1 MSERVDLRA
10 MGQRARGAR
19 RVLAT
24 LQTTAKNDILNAVA
38 DRLEDPAVQ
47 QAILKANALD
57 IAAGEQVGLG
67 EALIDRLRLTPERL
81 GGMAAGVRDV
91 AALPDPIGETF
102 GARRM
107 PNGLQVGRR
116 RTPIGVIGVIYESRP
131 NVTVDIAALCL
142 KTGNAVILRGGKETL
157 HSNRALVD
165 VLAQTYEGA
174 GLPEGALQWIS
185 SPDRQ
190 LVMDML
196 RLDEYI
202 DMIIP
207 RGGAGLHRLARQN
220 ATIPVITGGIGVC
233 HLYVEPSAKLDRAV
247 EIVFNAKVQRPSVC
261 NALDTVLVH
270 RDVARAFLP
279 RMAARLSEADVEI
292 RCDAASLEVLA
303 AAQRSDPAAA
313 SWRLV
318 PAEDGDFG
326 HEFLALIASVK
337 VVDGIEQALAHIDRF
352 GTGHSDGILTEDY
365 THAQQFVDVVDSAAV
380 YVNAS
385 TRFTDGGQ
393 LGLGAEVA
401 ISTQRLHARG
411 PMGLQELTT
420 YKWVVFGQG
429 HVRV

>member
-1 MSERVDLRA
+1 MSDRVDLQE
-10 MGQRARGAR
+10 MGRQARSAR
-19 RVLAT
+19 RALAT
-24 LQTTAKNDILNAVA
+24 TLTTTKNEILEAMA
-38 DRLEDPAVQ
+38 SALEDPSRRA
-47 QAILKANALD
+47 AILEANARD
-57 IAAGEQVGLG
+57 IAAGQETGLS
-67 EALIDRLRLTPERL
+67 EALIDRLRLTPDRL
-81 GGMAAGVRDV
+81 AGMAQGARDV

-102 GARRM
+102 DARRL
-107 PNGLQVGRR
+107 PNGLQVGKR
-116 RTPIGVIGVIYESRP
+116 RTPVGVIGVIYESRP
-131 NVTVDIAALCL
+131 NVTIDIAALCL
-142 KTGNAVILRGGKETL
+142 KTGNAAILRGGKETL

-165 VLAQTYEGA
+165 LLADLYTKA
-174 GLPEGALQWIS
+174 GLPTGALQWIS

-190 LVMDML
+190 LVMEML

-207 RGGAGLHRLARQN
+207 RGGAGLHRLAREN

-270 RDVARAFLP
+270 RDIAAEFLP
-279 RMAARLSEADVEI
+279 MMAQRLSEANVEM
-292 RCDAASLEVLA
+292 RCDAGSLQILSE
-303 AAQRSDPAAA
+303 AQAA
-313 SWRLV
+313 SWRLT
-318 PAEDGDFG
+318 PAQESDFG
-326 HEFLALIASVK
+326 TEFLALIASVK
-337 VVDGIEQALAHIDRF
+337 IVDGLEEALAHIDRY
-352 GTGHSDGILTEDY
+352 GTGHSDGILTENY
-365 THAQQFVDVVDSAAV
+365 SHAQQFVDVVDSAAV

-420 YKWVVFGQG
+420 YKWVIFGQG

>member
-1 MSERVDLRA
+1 MSDKVDLRA

-19 RVLAT
+19 RALAT
-24 LQTTAKNDILNAVA
+24 LQTTAKNDILGAVA
-38 DRLEDPAVQ
+38 DRLEDAAVQ

-57 IAAGEQVGLG
+57 IAAGEQTGLD

-91 AALPDPIGETF
+91 AALPDPIGETLD
-102 GARRM
+102 ARRM
-107 PNGLQVGRR
+107 PNGLQVGKR

-131 NVTVDIAALCL
+131 NVTVDIATLCL

-157 HSNRALVD
+157 NSNRALVEM
-165 VLAQTYEGA
+165 LAEVYGDA

-233 HLYVEPSAKLDRAV
+233 HLYVEPSAKLDRAA

-279 RMAARLSEADVEI
+279 RMAARLSEADVEM
-292 RCDAASLEVLA
+292 RCDAASLEILT
-303 AAQRSDPAAA
+303 AAQRNDPAAA

-337 VVDGIEQALAHIDRF
+337 VVDGIEQALAHIDRY

-365 THAQQFVDVVDSAAV
+365 SHAQQFVDVVDSAAV

-420 YKWVVFGQG
+420 YKWVVFGRG

>member
-1 MSERVDLRA
+1 
-10 MGQRARGAR
+10 
-19 RVLAT
+19 
-24 LQTTAKNDILNAVA
+24 
-38 DRLEDPAVQ
+38 
-47 QAILKANALD
+47 
-57 IAAGEQVGLG
+57 
-67 EALIDRLRLTPERL
+67 
-81 GGMAAGVRDV
+81 
-91 AALPDPIGETF
+91 
-102 GARRM
+102 
-107 PNGLQVGRR
+107 
-116 RTPIGVIGVIYESRP
+116 
-131 NVTVDIAALCL
+131 VTIDIAALCL

-165 VLAQTYEGA
+165 LLTGLYAQA
-174 GLPEGALQWIS
+174 GLPEGTLQWIS
-185 SPDRQ
+185 SPNRD
-190 LVMDML
+190 LVMQML

-233 HLYVEPSAKLDRAV
+233 HLYVEPSARLDRAT

-270 RDVARAFLP
+270 RDVAPRFLP
-279 RMAARLSEADVEI
+279 AVAARLSEAGVEV
-292 RCDAASLEVLA
+292 RCDPASFDILEQA
-303 AAQRSDPAAA
+303 EPAAGE
-313 SWRLV
+313 WHLV
-318 PAEDGDFG
+318 PAREDDFG
-326 HEFLALIASVK
+326 TEFLSLVLSVK
-337 VVDGIEQALAHIDRF
+337 VVDGLEAALDHIDRY

-365 THAQQFVDVVDSAAV
+365 THARRFLDVVDSAAV

-401 ISTQRLHARG
+401 ISTQKLHARG

-420 YKWVVFGQG
+420 YKWVISGQG